1 MGIWGAWQNS
11 SYHLVKSRVVR
22 FPRRSDRAI
31 SAWADRS
38 LAASA
43 RSFSTILRYA
53 CPQTL
58 RPTPT
63 HSHRGHQL
71 PNHQSYGASFTWCA
85 KRWLIPTQQPIV
97 DRLQLGHRDGYGH
110 QEWPA
115 MVSRRRHRGTFAM
128 VAPST
133 SGSFP
138 RARPTQALA
147 ETPDTEEEEED
158 NGLGEKGRMQPRR
171 HPSLLHHHRAG
182 EMVVVVL
189 PSLPSL
195 RVPSPAMR
203 PSLRTGS
210 PVAKTSLSFPDAED
224 ALLFLTTEAA
234 SPADC
239 LPPPFPACRPPPLP
253 PKLAGHLSP
262 SRRPP
267 PPPSQSWWQEAKKRE
282 EETNMWAPLFL
293 N

>member
-1 MGIWGAWQNS
+1 MG
-11 SYHLVKSRVVR
+11 
-22 FPRRSDRAI
+22 
-31 SAWADRS
+31 
-38 LAASA
+38 
-43 RSFSTILRYA
+43 
-53 CPQTL
+53 
-58 RPTPT
+58 
-63 HSHRGHQL
+63 
-71 PNHQSYGASFTWCA
+71 
-85 KRWLIPTQQPIV
+85 
-97 DRLQLGHRDGYGH
+97 
-110 QEWPA
+110 
-115 MVSRRRHRGTFAM
+115 SRRRHRGTFAM

-133 SGSFP
+133 SGDSFP

-239 LPPPFPACRPPPLP
+239 LPPPFSPVGRLPSLPSSRAASPLPAGHLPLP
-253 PKLAGHLSP
+253 PRVGGKKP
-262 SRRPP
+262 RK
-267 PPPSQSWWQEAKKRE
+267 EKKRLICG
-282 EETNMWAPLFL
+282 PHFF
-293 N
+293 